1 MNDHIPATIHT
12 EMTAAE
18 KKIALDESCKRLLSE
33 KSILAWIL
41 HACVAE
47 FKDVPVRDIA
57 EKYIEGTPELGEVR
71 VLPEETNDTAYTP
84 KIQGLPTEDVSV
96 TEHTIYYDIRFYA
109 VAPKDGQL
117 IKLII
122 NIEAQNKYHNSY
134 ALITRAIYYLC
145 RMISAQYGTE
155 FTHSHYEDIKKVYSI
170 WVCSRP
176 PKERMDTI
184 SYYCI
189 DKHDLIG
196 STREDRQHYDL
207 LCAVMICLGSDP
219 QNREENDVLR
229 LLDVLFNKDMRTV
242 DKKQIL
248 ENDFAIPMTERF
260 SWEVERMCNMSQ
272 GYFDDGVQVGM
283 EKGIEKGIAKGV
295 EIGLEIARKEGR
307 EEMEEAIRNLMQNAN
322 LSFEQAVALL
332 GIPVQKYD
340 TYKKMLDIKQ

>member
-1 MNDHIPATIHT
+1 MNDHMPAIIHT

-71 VLPEETNDTAYTP
+71 VLPEETNLSADAAYTP

-184 SYYCI
+184 TYYCI

-196 STREDRQHYDL
+196 LTKEDKQHYDL

-219 QNREENDVLR
+219 HSREENDVLR
-229 LLDVLFNKDMRTV
+229 LLDVLFNKDMRTM

-272 GYFDDGVQVGM
+272 GYFDDGVQVG
-283 EKGIEKGIAKGV
+283 EE
-295 EIGLEIARKEGR
+295 RGR
-307 EEMEEAIRNLMQNAN
+307 GKDIRNLMQNAN
-322 LSFEQAVALL
+322 LSFEQAAALL
-332 GIPVQKYD
+332 EIPVQQYD
-340 TYKKMLDIKQ
+340 TYKKLLGLPQ